1 MHFFICNGFFLE
13 QFCWNF
19 YKKDLSFCW
28 KEISLSVEKTC
39 ETIVESQTLEIQNN
53 SLAAAGSEILF
64 KTSGEKIGVD
74 SFFAHFEWRSVGGD
88 VIFRFDLVESQ

>member
-1 MHFFICNGFFLE
+1 MERNIFVSRAE
-13 QFCWNF
+13 
-19 YKKDLSFCW
+19 KK
-28 KEISLSVEKTC
+28 TY

-53 SLAAAGSEILF
+53 SLAAVISEILF